1 MVHAYFR
8 VTGTHESIFD
18 VSDLMG
24 VTLWGPLLWVS
35 LTHRP
40 VRCGLLAVIYGRYTA
55 KALHSPSGHR
65 RDILQSFDRFR
76 TAQVRPASEK
86 KIQQDLT

>member
-55 KALHSPSGHR
+55 KAC
-65 RDILQSFDRFR
+65 
-76 TAQVRPASEK
+76 TAPQVTVGTYCRV
-86 KIQQDLT
+86 LTVSAQRK